1 MQEKPHMQ
9 NTMRDQAYLSEDA
22 NSGTVIIAFITQ
34 IPIHTT
40 LCLRECGIVFD
51 IWKSF
56 TNIFDSGCQQ
66 KQS

>member
-1 MQEKPHMQ
+1 MH
-9 NTMRDQAYLSEDA
+9 NTTRDRAYLSEDA
-22 NSGTVIIAFITQ
+22 NSGTKTSTVIIAFITQ